1 MNYLRNRLYSL
12 TRFNKKYYLLTE
24 ILIEILI
31 KINGNF
37 HWLDETQIF
46 LVDCFRFSLLISLAL
61 KMSLIDMVL
70 NTIKGVFYG
79 CRLFLAWIIDFIVY
93 ISLKVF
99 FMELR
104 RFLP

>member
-1 MNYLRNRLYSL
+1 MNYLRNSLYSL
-12 TRFNKKYYLLTE
+12 TRFNKKYYLLTVV
-24 ILIEILI
+24 LIEILI

-37 HWLDETQIF
+37 HWLGETQIF
-46 LVDCFRFSLLISLAL
+46 SLECFRFSLLISLAL